1 MRKKQSIARRGWAI
15 LGLLALFLLG
25 MGQPIYARPAWSESA
40 PYIHF
45 VNYHYVGNGV
55 EGGARD
61 VIMEYSPLALALAGC
76 DYNDYQRLDE
86 ETQSAWSEIVNQYS
100 CSSDTVASEKMT

>member
-1 MRKKQSIARRGWAI
+1 MRNKQSLARRGWAM

-25 MGQPIYARPAWSESA
+25 MGQPVYAKPDWSESA

-61 VIMEYSPLALALAGC
+61 VIMEY
-76 DYNDYQRLDE
+76 
-86 ETQSAWSEIVNQYS
+86 
-100 CSSDTVASEKMT
+100 